1 MNILGIREDYLI
13 RLESLL
19 VVSLKEL
26 RHHHI
31 QTRIRTPRN
40 NNQHLQKSHYL
51 SCPMQI
57 KLSL

>member
-19 VVSLKEL
+19 VVSLGGP
-26 RHHHI
+26 RHLHI
-31 QTRIRTPRN
+31 QTHRQIPQN
-40 NNQHLQKSHYL
+40 SNQHLQKSRYP